1 MSITMGTTLAS
12 LVTNKRRVSA
22 LKSLGIVTVG
32 DALTYYPFRVTE
44 PVPLRAIR
52 EAAPGQQMAF
62 AAVIRDMRVV
72 PMNARRGYRLEATV
86 DDADFARS
94 RRVPGST
101 ARLTFFSYRKS
112 YVDGSACDCAPAR
125 LWWSPVCPANTWVSC
140 SSPIPKSSLS
150 RPCRPEQE
158 RGLRVTL
165 GARHPAMVRLR
176 EVPIRMPVRSP
187 RIRRPRLP
195 LPGPR

>member
-1 MSITMGTTLAS
+1 MGTTLAS

-72 PMNARRGYRLEATV
+72 PMNARRGYR
-86 DDADFARS
+86 
-94 RRVPGST
+94 
-101 ARLTFFSYRKS
+101 
-112 YVDGSACDCAPAR
+112 
-125 LWWSPVCPANTWVSC
+125 
-140 SSPIPKSSLS
+140 
-150 RPCRPEQE
+150 
-158 RGLRVTL
+158 
-165 GARHPAMVRLR
+165 RLR
-176 EVPIRMPVRSP
+176 PVSSRT
-187 RIRRPRLP
+187 RQY
-195 LPGPR
+195 GPAHVLLVS

>member
-1 MSITMGTTLAS
+1 MSITMDTTLAS

-32 DALTYYPFRVTE
+32 DALTYYYPSRVTE
-44 PVPLRAIR
+44 LVPLRAIR
-52 EAAPGQQMAF
+52 EAAPRPADAF

-86 DDADFARS
+86 DDADFARVAYPAHGPAIRS
-94 RRVPGST
+94 FGIVNRMWIGS
-101 ARLTFFSYRKS
+101 
-112 YVDGSACDCAPAR
+112 VCDCAPAR
-125 LWWSPVCPANTWVSC
+125 PWWSPVCPANTWVSC
-140 SSPIPKSSLS
+140 SSLH
-150 RPCRPEQE
+150 PETTVASVPAGAGA
-158 RGLRVTL
+158 GLEGYA

-176 EVPIRMPVRSP
+176 EVPIRMPVCSP

>member
-1 MSITMGTTLAS
+1 MSITMDTTLAS

-94 RRVPGST
+94 RR
-101 ARLTFFSYRKS
+101 
-112 YVDGSACDCAPAR
+112 APAR
-125 LWWSPVCPANTWVSC
+125 LWWSPVCPANTWGSC
-140 SSPIPKSSLS
+140 NSRTPKSSLS
-150 RPCRPEQE
+150 RPGRPEQE

-165 GARHPAMVRLR
+165 GTRHPAMARLR